1 MKIESDF
8 SMVFQGSLT
17 EIQQVQNILQANDID
32 SFLQNANIGQLFPHY
47 GGHGGVKPVKLLV
60 RKEDI
65 NKAQEIIQS
74 YFTDFF

>member
-8 SMVFQGSLT
+8 SMVFQGTLT
-17 EIQQVQNILQANDID
+17 DAQQVQNILEANDID
-32 SFLQNANIGQLFPHY
+32 SFLQNANIGQLFPRY

-60 RKEDI
+60 RNEDT
-65 NKAQEIIQS
+65 NKAQEVIQS